1 MKKYKV
7 TLKHDKGISKIYHF
21 ADDEQSLIEFVKR
34 QEGCPENAILRI
46 ELQPYYVTMT
56 DKYMSGWGQAEG
68 KINKYIIECPSYLDA
83 EIVQRNAYKRPEM
96 KHINIKREKP
106 YYSPKGYIVSM
117 EKFENLGEI
126 WKR

>member
-1 MKKYKV
+1 MKKYKA
-7 TLKHDKGISKIYHF
+7 TIKHDAGIVKLTTTAHNE
-21 ADDEQSLIEFVKR
+21 EQAREIIMR
-34 QEGCPENAILRI
+34 HEGCPDSAILKLEI
-46 ELQPYYVTMT
+46 VPYYVTMT
-56 DKYMSGWGQAEG
+56 DKFMSGWGNADG
-68 KINKYIIECPSYLDA
+68 KINKYVIECQSYLDA

-96 KHINIKREKP
+96 KYINIKREKP